1 MLERLVRWSLEN
13 RAMVYAIAAL
23 LTAFG
28 AWTALRT
35 PVDVLPDLTAPTV
48 TVVVDAGGYTPTEVE
63 QRVTIP
69 LETALN
75 GSPGLRRIR
84 SNSATGLA
92 VVTLEFDWATPPENA
107 RRIVAERLQTAG
119 DELPEDLPPPHMTPA
134 SSVMGEIMFVALR
147 SDSASPMDLKSTAD
161 WIVRRRVMSVPGIA
175 EVLTIGGDERQ
186 VQLLVDPPRM
196 SARGIGMNQVI
207 EAMSA
212 ASDNRSA
219 GVVVANGQELLVEGV
234 GRASVA
240 DDFGNVVVGNA
251 GGLPVLAREIGDI
264 RIGEGLKRGTGA
276 FNGKPAVI
284 LAIQK
289 QPGANTLEL
298 TDRLDTVFGEL
309 QRSLPEGMVL
319 ETRVFRQSDFIQRSV
334 DNVTTSL
341 IEGLV
346 LVAVIVFIFLVS
358 WRATAVA
365 LAAIPVSVVSAIIV
379 INAGGGTINTMTLG
393 GLAIALG
400 MLVDDAIIVV
410 ENVVR
415 RLRLE
420 RAKPAD
426 EQQSDIAVV
435 AAATGEVQGAI
446 IFATLI
452 ILLVFLPIFGLSGI
466 EGRLLQPLALAYG
479 ISLLASLAVALT
491 LTPALS
497 YDLLSRRPDDVG
509 REPGWVIR
517 MKHSY
522 VGLLDRW
529 LDRWRALALGSLVM
543 VVLAGIGIAL
553 AGRAF
558 LPEFNEGSL
567 TVNVTTLPGTSLA
580 DSDRAASEV
589 EAALLSQPEVRTTA
603 RRTGRAPGDP
613 HAQEV
618 FASEIEAS
626 LNDDGRDRDELL
638 AALRDAV
645 STVPGVQAIFGQPI
659 GHRVDHILSGARANI
674 AIKVFAPDTDTLQ
687 RVSTQVE
694 TAVAAIPG
702 TVDVQR
708 DTQSL
713 VPYLRVRLRRADL
726 ANYGLAVEDVTGAI
740 EAAIAGA
747 EVGQLI
753 ERPVITDVVVRYD
766 PVQYAD
772 AGQLDTMLLAAPGGQ
787 LIPLSAI
794 ADVVRD
800 TGPNAIT
807 RESVERMQLVLANV
821 SGRDLGAVVADIDT
835 ALDKIA
841 LPQGVHIEL
850 AGQFESAESAG
861 RTLLA
866 LGLVVLIGM
875 FLLLQQAFRSGRD
888 ALLVMINLPLA
899 LVGGVVGLWL
909 TGGVL
914 SVATIVGFITLFGI
928 ATRNGVMM
936 VTHIKHLQAAE
947 GVTDLAEAVRRGSEE
962 RLVPILMTAISA
974 GLALLPLAIALG
986 EPGSEIQAPMAIV
999 ILCGLTSSTALNM
1012 LVLPAIYLKV
1022 TRDGWGVRMFHVE
1035 HQANGLKPGKTRPEP
1050 TNTRSKT
1057 A

>member
-1 MLERLVRWSLEN
+1 LRVGTVLERLVRWSLEN

-119 DELPEDLPPPHMTPA
+119 DELPADLPPPHMTPA

-186 VQLLVDPPRM
+186 VQLLVDPARM

-234 GRASVA
+234 GRAAVA
-240 DDFGNVVVGNA
+240 DDFGSVVMGEA
-251 GGLPVLAREIGDI
+251 GGVPVLAREIGDL

-298 TDRLDTVFGEL
+298 TDRLDTVFAEL
-309 QRSLPEGMVL
+309 QRTLPEGMLL

-420 RAKPAD
+420 RAKPTD

-479 ISLLASLAVALT
+479 VSLLASLAVALT

-497 YDLLSRRPDDVG
+497 YDLLSRRPDNVG

-517 MKHSY
+517 MKAWY
-522 VGLLDRW
+522 VALLDRW
-529 LDRWRALALGSLVM
+529 LDRWKALAVGSLVM

-553 AGRAF
+553 TGRAF

-626 LNDDGRDRDELL
+626 LNDEGRDRDELL
-638 AALRDAV
+638 AALREAV
-645 STVPGVQAIFGQPI
+645 GTVPGVQAIFGQPI

-713 VPYLRVRLRRADL
+713 VPYLRVRLRRSDL
-726 ANYGLAVEDVTGAI
+726 ASYGLAVEDVTGAI
-740 EAAIAGA
+740 GAAIAGA

-772 AGQLDTMLLAAPGGQ
+772 AGQLDTMLIAAPGGQ

-835 ALDKIA
+835 ALDGIA

-850 AGQFESAESAG
+850 AGQFESAASAG

-866 LGLVVLIGM
+866 LGLVVLVGM

-936 VTHIKHLQAAE
+936 VTHIKHLQAVE

-962 RLVPILMTAISA
+962 RLMPILMTAISA
-974 GLALLPLAIALG
+974 GLALLPLAIAIG

-999 ILCGLTSSTALNM
+999 ILCGLTSSTVLNM

-1022 TRDGWGVRMFHVE
+1022 TRDGWG
-1035 HQANGLKPGKTRPEP
+1035 LKWPALRRREVL
-1050 TNTRSKT
+1050 
-1057 A
+1057 AE

>member
-13 RAMVYAIAAL
+13 RAMVYAIAVL

-119 DELPEDLPPPHMTPA
+119 DELPADLPPPHMTPA

-147 SDSASPMDLKSTAD
+147 SNSASPMDLKSTAD

-186 VQLLVDPPRM
+186 VQLLVDPARM

-219 GVVVANGQELLVEGV
+219 GVVVANGQELLIEGV
-234 GRASVA
+234 GRAAVA
-240 DDFGNVVVGNA
+240 DDFGGVVVGDA
-251 GGLPVLAREIGDI
+251 GGVPVLAREIGDI

-298 TDRLDTVFGEL
+298 TDRLDTVFAEL
-309 QRSLPEGMVL
+309 QRSLPKGMVL
-319 ETRVFRQSDFIQRSV
+319 ETRVFRQADFIQRSV

-341 IEGLV
+341 VEGLV

-420 RAKPAD
+420 RAKPPE

-479 ISLLASLAVALT
+479 VSLLASLAVALT

-509 REPGWVIR
+509 REPGWVIG
-517 MKHSY
+517 MKGWY
-522 VGLLDRW
+522 VALLDRW
-529 LDRWRALALGSLVM
+529 LDRWRMLAVGSLAM

-567 TVNVTTLPGTSLA
+567 TINVTTLPGTSLA

-626 LNDDGRDRDELL
+626 LNDGGRDREELL
-638 AALRDAV
+638 TALRDAV
-645 STVPGVQAIFGQPI
+645 STVPGVQTIFGQPI

-687 RVSTQVE
+687 RVSMQVE

-726 ANYGLAVEDVTGAI
+726 ASYGLAVEDVTGAI
-740 EAAIAGA
+740 EPAIAGA

-766 PVQYAD
+766 PEQYAD
-772 AGQLDTMLLAAPGGQ
+772 AGQLDTMLIAAPGGQ

-821 SGRDLGAVVADIDT
+821 SGRDLGAVVADIDA
-835 ALDKIA
+835 ALDGIP

-850 AGQFESAESAG
+850 AGQFESAASAG

-866 LGLVVLIGM
+866 LGLVVLVGM

-936 VTHIKHLQAAE
+936 VTHIKHLQAVE

-974 GLALLPLAIALG
+974 GLALLPLAIAIG

-999 ILCGLTSSTALNM
+999 ILCGLTSSTVLNM

-1022 TRDGWGVRMFHVE
+1022 TRDGWGVTWPLRRRRE
-1035 HQANGLKPGKTRPEP
+1035 ALTD
-1050 TNTRSKT
+1050 
-1057 A
+1057 

>member
-119 DELPEDLPPPHMTPA
+119 DELPDDLPLPHMTPA

-147 SDSASPMDLKSTAD
+147 SDSATPMDLKSTAD

-186 VQLLVDPPRM
+186 VQLLVDPVRM

-234 GRASVA
+234 GRAAVA
-240 DDFGNVVVGNA
+240 DDFGNVVVGDA
-251 GGLPVLAREIGDI
+251 GGVPVLAREIGDI

-479 ISLLASLAVALT
+479 VSLLASLAVALT

-497 YDLLSRRPDDVG
+497 YDLLSRRPDNVG

-517 MKHSY
+517 MKRWY

-529 LDRWRALALGSLVM
+529 LDRWKALAVGSLVM
-543 VVLAGIGIAL
+543 VVLAGIGIAM

-626 LNDDGRDRDELL
+626 LNDEGRSRDELL
-638 AALRDAV
+638 TALRDAV
-645 STVPGVQAIFGQPI
+645 GTVPGVQAIFGQPI
-659 GHRVDHILSGARANI
+659 GHRVDHILSGARASI

-687 RVSTQVE
+687 QVSTQVE

-713 VPYLRVRLRRADL
+713 VPYLRVRLRRGDL
-726 ANYGLAVEDVTGAI
+726 ANYGLAVEDVTAAI

-766 PVQYAD
+766 PARYAD
-772 AGQLDTMLLAAPGGQ
+772 AGQLDTMLIAAPGGQ

-821 SGRDLGAVVADIDT
+821 AGRDLGAVVADIDT
-835 ALDKIA
+835 ALDAIA

-850 AGQFESAESAG
+850 AGQFESAASAG

-1022 TRDGWGVRMFHVE
+1022 TRDGWGIARFLG
-1035 HQANGLKPGKTRPEP
+1035 QRGST
-1050 TNTRSKT
+1050 
-1057 A
+1057 

>member
-1 MLERLVRWSLEN
+1 MRGGTVLERLVRWSLEN
-13 RAMVYAIAAL
+13 RAIVYAIAAL

-92 VVTLEFDWATPPENA
+92 VVTLEFDWATPPESA

-119 DELPEDLPPPHMTPA
+119 DELPADLPPPHMTPA

-147 SDSASPMDLKSTAD
+147 SNSASPMDLKSTAD

-186 VQLLVDPPRM
+186 VQLLVDPARM

-207 EAMSA
+207 DAMSA

-234 GRASVA
+234 GRAAVA
-240 DDFGNVVVGNA
+240 DDFGSVVVGDA
-251 GGLPVLAREIGDI
+251 GGVPVLAREIGDI

-298 TDRLDTVFGEL
+298 TDRLDTVFAEL
-309 QRSLPEGMVL
+309 QRTLPDGMVL
-319 ETRVFRQSDFIQRSV
+319 ETRVFRQADFIQRSV
-334 DNVTTSL
+334 DNVTTAL

-420 RAKPAD
+420 RAKPTD

-479 ISLLASLAVALT
+479 VSLLASLAVALT

-509 REPGWVIR
+509 HEPGWVIR
-517 MKHSY
+517 MKAWY
-522 VGLLDRW
+522 VALLDRW
-529 LDRWRALALGSLVM
+529 LDRWRVLAVGSMVM
-543 VVLAGIGIAL
+543 VVVAGIGIAL

-626 LNDDGRDRDELL
+626 LNDEGRDRDELL

-645 STVPGVQAIFGQPI
+645 GTVPGVQAIFGQPI

-694 TAVAAIPG
+694 NAVAAIPG

-726 ANYGLAVEDVTGAI
+726 ASYGLAVEDVTGAI

-772 AGQLDTMLLAAPGGQ
+772 AGQLDTMLIAAPGGQ

-835 ALDKIA
+835 ALDGIA
-841 LPQGVHIEL
+841 LPQGVHIEM
-850 AGQFESAESAG
+850 AGQFESAASAG

-866 LGLVVLIGM
+866 LGLIVLVGM

-936 VTHIKHLQAAE
+936 VTHIKHLQAVE

-999 ILCGLTSSTALNM
+999 ILCGLTSSTVLNM
-1012 LVLPAIYLKV
+1012 LVLPALYLKV
-1022 TRDGWGVRMFHVE
+1022 TRDGWGVKWPARRRAE
-1035 HQANGLKPGKTRPEP
+1035 SA
-1050 TNTRSKT
+1050 

>member
-84 SNSATGLA
+84 SNSATGLS

-161 WIVRRRVMSVPGIA
+161 WVVRRRVMSVPGIA

-186 VQLLVDPPRM
+186 VQLLVDPARL

-207 EAMSA
+207 DAMSV

-234 GRASVA
+234 GRAAVA

-251 GGLPVLAREIGDI
+251 GGVPVLAREIGDI

-298 TDRLDTVFGEL
+298 TDQLDTVFGEL
-309 QRSLPEGMVL
+309 QRSLPKGMIL

-479 ISLLASLAVALT
+479 VSLLASLAVALT

-509 REPGWVIR
+509 REPGWVIS
-517 MKHSY
+517 MKRWY

-529 LDRWRALALGSLVM
+529 LDRWKALAVGSLVM

-687 RVSTQVE
+687 RVSIQVE
-694 TAVAAIPG
+694 TDVAAITG

-726 ANYGLAVEDVTGAI
+726 ASYGLAVEDVTGAI

-772 AGQLDTMLLAAPGGQ
+772 AGQLDTMLIAAPGGQ

-821 SGRDLGAVVADIDT
+821 AGRDLGAVVADIDT

-850 AGQFESAESAG
+850 AGQFESAASAG

-866 LGLVVLIGM
+866 LGLIVLVGM
-875 FLLLQQAFRSGRD
+875 CLLLQQAFRSGRD

-936 VTHIKHLQAAE
+936 VTHIKHLQAVE

-974 GLALLPLAIALG
+974 GLALLPLAIAIG

-999 ILCGLTSSTALNM
+999 ILCGLTSSTVLNM

-1022 TRDGWGVRMFHVE
+1022 TRDGWGVKWPLRRREVLAE
-1035 HQANGLKPGKTRPEP
+1035 
-1050 TNTRSKT
+1050 
-1057 A
+1057 

>member
-1 MLERLVRWSLEN
+1 VLERLVRWSLEN
-13 RAMVYAIAAL
+13 RAIVYAIAAL

-92 VVTLEFDWATPPENA
+92 VVTLEFDWATPPESA

-119 DELPEDLPPPHMTPA
+119 DELPADLPPPHMTPA

-147 SDSASPMDLKSTAD
+147 SNSASPMDLKSTAD

-186 VQLLVDPPRM
+186 VQLLVDPARM

-207 EAMSA
+207 DAMSA

-234 GRASVA
+234 GRAAVA
-240 DDFGNVVVGNA
+240 DDFGSVVVGDA
-251 GGLPVLAREIGDI
+251 GGVPVLAREIGDI

-298 TDRLDTVFGEL
+298 TDRLDTVFAEL
-309 QRSLPEGMVL
+309 QRTLPDGMVL
-319 ETRVFRQSDFIQRSV
+319 ETRVFRQADFIQRSV
-334 DNVTTSL
+334 DNVTTAL

-420 RAKPAD
+420 RAKPTD

-479 ISLLASLAVALT
+479 VSLLASLAVALT

-509 REPGWVIR
+509 HEPGWVIR
-517 MKHSY
+517 MKAWY
-522 VGLLDRW
+522 VALLDRW
-529 LDRWRALALGSLVM
+529 LDRWRVLAVGSMVM
-543 VVLAGIGIAL
+543 VVVAGIGIAL

-626 LNDDGRDRDELL
+626 LNDEGRDRDELL

-645 STVPGVQAIFGQPI
+645 GTVPGVQAIFGQPI

-694 TAVAAIPG
+694 NAVAAIPG

-726 ANYGLAVEDVTGAI
+726 ASYGLAVEDVTGAI

-772 AGQLDTMLLAAPGGQ
+772 AGQLDTMLIAAPGGQ

-835 ALDKIA
+835 ALDGIA
-841 LPQGVHIEL
+841 LPQGVHIEM
-850 AGQFESAESAG
+850 AGQFESAASAG

-866 LGLVVLIGM
+866 LGLIVLVGM

-936 VTHIKHLQAAE
+936 VTHIKHLQAVE

-999 ILCGLTSSTALNM
+999 ILCGLTSSTVLNM
-1012 LVLPAIYLKV
+1012 LVLPALYLKV
-1022 TRDGWGVRMFHVE
+1022 TRDGWGVKWPARRRAE
-1035 HQANGLKPGKTRPEP
+1035 SA
-1050 TNTRSKT
+1050 

>member
-13 RAMVYAIAAL
+13 RIAVYAIALL

-28 AWTALRT
+28 AWTAMRT

-63 QRVTIP
+63 QRITIP

-75 GSPGLRRIR
+75 GAPGLRRIR

-92 VVTLEFDWATPPENA
+92 VVTMEYDWSTEPEQA
-107 RRIVAERLQTAG
+107 RRVTAERIQTAT
-119 DELPEDLPPPHMTPA
+119 DELPDDVPPPHMTPA
-134 SSVMGEIMFVALR
+134 SSVMGEIMFVAMR
-147 SDSASPMDLKSTAD
+147 SDTASPMELKSTAD

-175 EVLTIGGDERQ
+175 EVMTIGGDERQ
-186 VQLLVDPPRM
+186 VQLLVDPARL
-196 SARGIGMNQVI
+196 SARGIGLNQVV
-207 EAMSA
+207 EAMSG
-212 ASDNRSA
+212 ASANQSA
-219 GVVVANGQELLVEGV
+219 GVVVENGQELLIEGV
-234 GRASVA
+234 GRAASA
-240 DDFGNVVVGNA
+240 EEFGNVVVGKA
-251 GGLPVLAREIGDI
+251 GGLPVLAREVGEI

-298 TDRLDTVFGEL
+298 TDRLDTVFAEI
-309 QRSLPEGMVL
+309 QRTLPEGMVL
-319 ETRVFRQSDFIQRSV
+319 ETQVFRQADFIQRSV
-334 DNVTTSL
+334 DNVTTAL

-346 LVAVIVFIFLVS
+346 LVAIIVFIFLVS

-379 INAGGGTINTMTLG
+379 INSGGGTINTMTLG

-420 RAKPAD
+420 REKP
-426 EQQSDIAVV
+426 EGERESDIKVV
-435 AAATGEVQGAI
+435 AAATSEVQGAI

-452 ILLVFLPIFGLSGI
+452 ILLVFLPIFGLTGI

-479 ISLLASLAVALT
+479 VSLLASLAVALT

-497 YDLLSRRPDDVG
+497 YDLLSRKPEDVG
-509 REPGWVIR
+509 NEPKWVIR
-517 MKHSY
+517 MKAWYDGVLS
-522 VGLLDRW
+522 RW
-529 LDRWRALALGSLVM
+529 LDRWKVLAVASLVM
-543 VVLAGIGIAL
+543 VVAAGIGIAL
-553 AGRAF
+553 AGRSF

-567 TVNVTTLPGTSLA
+567 TVNVTTLPGTSLE
-580 DSDRAASEV
+580 DSDRVASEV
-589 EAALLSQPEVRTTA
+589 EAALLSQPEVLTTA

-618 FASEIEAS
+618 FASEIEAT
-626 LNDDGRDRDELL
+626 LAEDGRDREELVS
-638 AALRDAV
+638 ALRGAV
-645 STVPGVQAIFGQPI
+645 GAVPGVQAIFGQPI
-659 GHRVDHILSGARANI
+659 GHRIDHILSGARANI
-674 AIKVFAPDTDTLQ
+674 AIKVFASDSDTLQ
-687 RVSTQVE
+687 TITTQVE
-694 TAVAAIPG
+694 SAVSTIPG
-702 TVDVQR
+702 
-708 DTQSL
+708 
-713 VPYLRVRLRRADL
+713 A
-726 ANYGLAVEDVTGAI
+726 
-740 EAAIAGA
+740 
-747 EVGQLI
+747 VGQLV

-766 PVQYAD
+766 PAQYND
-772 AGQLDTMLLAAPGGQ
+772 AGQMENMLLAAPDGQ
-787 LIPLSAI
+787 LLPLAAV

-800 TGPNAIT
+800 QGPNAIT
-807 RESVERMQLVLANV
+807 RESVERMQLVMANV
-821 SGRDLGAVVADIDT
+821 SGRDLGTVVGDVET
-835 ALDKIA
+835 ALEGID
-841 LPQGVHIEL
+841 LPQGSHIEL
-850 AGQFESAESAG
+850 GGQFESAASAT

-866 LGLVVLIGM
+866 LGLIVLVGM
-875 FLLLQQAFRSGRD
+875 FLLLRQAFRSSND
-888 ALLVMINLPLA
+888 AALVMINLPLA

-936 VTHIKHLQAAE
+936 VSHIKHLQAVE
-947 GVTDLAEAVRRGSEE
+947 GVTDLAEAVRRGAEE

-974 GLALLPLAIALG
+974 GLALVPLAIAMG

-999 ILCGLTSSTALNM
+999 ILCGLTSSTVLNM

-1022 TRDGWGVRMFHVE
+1022 TRDGWGVGQLRERMRRKDDSTAAE
-1035 HQANGLKPGKTRPEP
+1035 PEP
-1050 TNTRSKT
+1050 AS
-1057 A
+1057 

>member
-13 RAMVYAIAAL
+13 RVVVYAIAVL
-23 LTAFG
+23 LTGFG
-28 AWTALRT
+28 AWTAARA

-75 GSPGLRRIR
+75 GAPGLRRLR
-84 SNSATGLA
+84 SNSATGLSI
-92 VVTLEFDWATPPENA
+92 VIMEYDWTTDPDEA
-107 RRIVAERLQTAG
+107 RRITNERMQTAE
-119 DELPEDLPPPHMTPA
+119 DELPDDIAPPHMIPA

-147 SDSASPMDLKSTAD
+147 SDTASPMDLKSTAD
-161 WIVRRRVMSVPGIA
+161 WIVRRRIMSIPGIA

-186 VQLLVDPPRM
+186 VQLLVDPSRL
-196 SARGIGMNQVI
+196 SARGIGMNEVV
-207 EAMSA
+207 EAMEA
-212 ASDNRSA
+212 ASTTQSA
-219 GVVVANGQELLVEGV
+219 GVVVENGQEFLVEGV
-234 GRASVA
+234 GRAA
-240 DDFGNVVVGNA
+240 NAEEFGNVVVGEA

-276 FNGKPAVI
+276 FNGDPAVI

-298 TDRLDTVFGEL
+298 TDRLDETFADL

-319 ETRVFRQSDFIQRSV
+319 ETRVFRQAEFIQRSV
-334 DNVTTSL
+334 DNVTWAL
-341 IEGLV
+341 IEGLI
-346 LVAVIVFIFLVS
+346 LVAIIVFVFLIS

-379 INAGGGTINTMTLG
+379 INSGGGTINTMTLG

-420 RAKPAD
+420 REKPVEERQD
-426 EQQSDIAVV
+426 DIKVV
-435 AAATGEVQGAI
+435 AAATSEVQGAI

-452 ILLVFLPIFGLSGI
+452 ILLVFIPIFGLTGI

-479 ISLLASLAVALT
+479 VSLLASLAVALT

-497 YDLLSRRPDDVG
+497 FDLLSRKPENVG
-509 REPGWVIR
+509 NEPNWVIR
-517 MKHSY
+517 MKAWYSG
-522 VGLLDRW
+522 VLDRW
-529 LDRWRALALGSLVM
+529 LDRWKTLALASLVIVFAASVGM
-543 VVLAGIGIAL
+543 AL
-553 AGRAF
+553 AGRSF

-567 TVNVTTLPGTSLA
+567 TVNVTTLPGTSLE
-580 DSDRAASEV
+580 DSDRAASEI
-589 EAALLSQPEVRTTA
+589 EGALLSQPEVLTTA

-618 FASEIEAS
+618 FASEIEATLS
-626 LNDDGRDRDELL
+626 EDGRSREELL
-638 AALRDAV
+638 TALREAV
-645 STVPGVQAIFGQPI
+645 GTVPGVQAIFGQPI

-674 AIKVFAPDTDTLQ
+674 AIKVFAPDTVTLQ
-687 RVSTQVE
+687 SISSQVE
-694 TAVAAIPG
+694 AAVSAIPG
-702 TVDVQR
+702 AVDVQK
-708 DTQSL
+708 DTQST

-726 ANYGLAVEDVTGAI
+726 ANYGLSVEGVTGAI
-740 EAAIAGA
+740 QAAIVGA
-747 EVGQLI
+747 QVGELI

-766 PVQYAD
+766 PAQLGE
-772 AGQLDTMLLAAPGGQ
+772 AGSMDTMVIAAPGGQ
-787 LIPLSAI
+787 LLPLSAI

-800 TGPNAIT
+800 QGPNAIT
-807 RESVERMQLVLANV
+807 RESVERMQLVMANV
-821 SGRDLGAVVADIDT
+821 SGRDLGSVVADVQT
-835 ALDKIA
+835 ALETID
-841 LPQGVHIEL
+841 LPQGAHIEL
-850 AGQFESAESAG
+850 GGQFESAASATQ
-861 RTLLA
+861 TLLA
-866 LGLVVLIGM
+866 LGLIVLVGM
-875 FLLLQQAFRSGRD
+875 FLLLRQAFRSSND
-888 ALLVMINLPLA
+888 AALVMINLPLA
-899 LVGGVVGLWL
+899 LVGGVVGLWQ

-936 VTHIKHLQAAE
+936 VTHIKHLQDVE
-947 GVTDLAEAVRRGSEE
+947 GVTDLAEAVRRGAEE

-974 GLALLPLAIALG
+974 GLALLPLAIAMG
-986 EPGSEIQAPMAIV
+986 QPGSEIQAPMAIV
-999 ILCGLTSSTALNM
+999 ILCGLTSSTVLNM

-1022 TRDGWGVRMFHVE
+1022 TRDGWGLR
-1035 HQANGLKPGKTRPEP
+1035 
-1050 TNTRSKT
+1050 RSKFGERN
-1057 A
+1057 AA